1 MNAQDADGDAPLHG
15 AAQYGDVEILNL
27 LLDKGADPNIKNR
40 LGGTPLMW
48 AAVFGNEVR
57 GCAASGTRRE
67 SGVER

>member
-48 AAVFGNEVR
+48 GGGVR
-57 GCAASGTRRE
+57 Q
-67 SGVER
+67 